1 MDYIYLKRLIEAPS
15 PSGSEQEALKV
26 FSEIMPKT
34 YTGTYKDKMGNLAY
48 IYGHGPKKLLLSAHI
63 DEVQARVS
71 HISDEGIISLMNTGG
86 ICKKSLVASKV
97 QIINDYGKCID
108 GIVEKKPIH
117 CESEKERKE
126 VGDFEKLKI
135 NIGCETKREV
145 EELRIHPGSIVVY
158 KRDYNLDFGK
168 NQMYANAFDD
178 KIGVFICEKIISLLH
193 DNQSVFDNYTIIVLA
208 ATQEETG
215 LRGAT
220 VAARNL
226 NPDISIDFD
235 VTFATDG
242 GGSVDKEKYGE
253 IKLGKGGVIQF
264 GPDKSE
270 GLNIAL
276 ADFAK
281 RNNIPFQ
288 YGVSRAGG
296 TNTDAIQLN
305 SADCETTLISIPN
318 RNMHTPVEVVDKR
331 DVESIIK
338 LVSEAI
344 KYNIV

>member
-15 PSGSEQEALKV
+15 PSGSEEEALKV
-26 FSEIMPKT
+26 FSDIMPKT
-34 YTGTYKDKMGNLAY
+34 YTGTYKDKMGNTAF
-48 IYGHGPKKLLLSAHI
+48 IYGHGPKRLLLSAHI

-71 HISDEGIISLMNTGG
+71 HISDDGILSLMNTGG
-86 ICKKSLVASKV
+86 ICKKSLISSKV
-97 QIINDYGKCID
+97 QVINDYGECFE
-108 GIVEKKPIH
+108 GIVEKTPIH
-117 CESEKERKE
+117 CEKEDERNE
-126 VGDFEKLKI
+126 VGDFEKIKV
-135 NIGCETKREV
+135 NIGCETKSEV
-145 EELRIHPGSIVVY
+145 ECHNIHPGSIVVY
-158 KRDYNLDFGK
+158 KREYNLNFG
-168 NQMYANAFDD
+168 NHQMYGNAFDD

-193 DNQSVFDNYTIIVLA
+193 ENQEVLDNYTIIVLA

-220 VAARNL
+220 VAAKNL

-253 IKLGKGGVIQF
+253 VKLGKGGVIQF
-264 GPDKSE
+264 GPDKSQ
-270 GLNIAL
+270 GLNVAL
-276 ADFAK
+276 ADFA
-281 RNNIPFQ
+281 RRQDIPFQ

-305 SADCETTLISIPN
+305 SNDCETTLISIPN

-344 KYNIV
+344 KYNII